1 VRSVPTVDILRG
13 LIDVGSPRR
22 GTVVPEHSAA
32 RPDDLSADDER
43 TVEAVGRFS
52 EGFERLIRARGALY
66 EFHQQMGRCDA
77 LFGEAVELLE
87 NAGHHDVARD
97 LDTTLVGRNA
107 IPDRW
112 TFEIVEAFDDTY
124 YEVAAAFERRVR
136 DALSD
141 GRRHDHEARMKADR
155 RTSGP
160 DDDRS

>member
-1 VRSVPTVDILRG
+1 MPDEADEVDG
-13 LIDVGSPRR
+13 DN
-22 GTVVPEHSAA
+22 
-32 RPDDLSADDER
+32 DLTIDER
-43 TVEAVGRFS
+43 TIEAVGRFS

-77 LFGEAVELLE
+77 LLGESVDLLRD
-87 NAGHHDVARD
+87 AGHDD
-97 LDTTLVGRNA
+97 LADELQTSLIGRNA

-124 YEVAAAFERRVR
+124 YEVAAAFDRQVR
-136 DALSD
+136 DTLSD
-141 GRRHDHEARMKADR
+141 GRRHVHEARMKAAR